1 MRELS
6 TDAILARLVKVL
18 GAKNDAELA
27 RLLDTN
33 SSTISTWKKRDS
45 VPLAIC
51 ELIAR
56 QQGVSMDWLLYGE
69 GPMRR
74 DGGEAGLQGGAA
86 GAEGDPREHAMLAL
100 WRELDEDAQR
110 EIQRAAQEKKRLSA
124 IEDQLQEL
132 AAAVA
137 ALSRSA

>member
-1 MRELS
+1 
-6 TDAILARLVKVL
+6 
-18 GAKNDAELA
+18 
-27 RLLDTN
+27 
-33 SSTISTWKKRDS
+33 
-45 VPLAIC
+45 
-51 ELIAR
+51 
-56 QQGVSMDWLLYGE
+56 MDWLLYGE

>member
-1 MRELS
+1 MGVEKRLRLAIDSMGLSIKEASDKSGIAYRTLQNYLLGEREPNTKSLS
-6 TDAILARLVKVL
+6 LINTHL
-18 GAKNDAELA
+18 G
-27 RLLDTN
+27 
-33 SSTISTWKKRDS
+33 IST
-45 VPLAIC
+45 
-51 ELIAR
+51 
-56 QQGVSMDWLLYGE
+56 DWLLTGE